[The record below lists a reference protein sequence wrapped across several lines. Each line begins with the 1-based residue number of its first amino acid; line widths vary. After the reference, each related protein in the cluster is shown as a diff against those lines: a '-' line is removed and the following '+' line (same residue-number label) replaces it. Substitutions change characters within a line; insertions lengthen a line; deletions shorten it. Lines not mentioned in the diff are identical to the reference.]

1 MNKEFGWSGTL
12 NMNRVGDRIAIHG
25 NQTPGGA
32 TPAFWEKGR
41 LFMDMQIAKTFMDNK
56 LELKFNVQNLLA
68 QDLIY
73 YQNNEFDIADKV
85 SGINAFFNSV
95 LLSDPQDK
103 NGFDAS
109 EDDVVWRT
117 KFGPTFSL
125 SINYNF

>member
-1 MNKEFGWSGTL
+1 
-12 NMNRVGDRIAIHG
+12 
-25 NQTPGGA
+25 
-32 TPAFWEKGR
+32 
-41 LFMDMQIAKTFMDNK
+41 MQIAKTFMNNK

-73 YQNNEFDIADKV
+73 FQNNEYDIADKV
-85 SGINAFFNSV
+85 SGITAFFNSV
-95 LLSDPQDK
+95 LMGDPQDK

-125 SINYNF
+125 SLNYNF